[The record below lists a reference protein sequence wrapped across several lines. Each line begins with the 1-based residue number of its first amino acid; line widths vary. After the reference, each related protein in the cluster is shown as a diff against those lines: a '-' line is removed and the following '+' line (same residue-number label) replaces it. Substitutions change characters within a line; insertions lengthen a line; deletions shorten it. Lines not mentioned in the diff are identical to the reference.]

1 VHSYI
6 LQDVEMLGCATTVDP
21 VCGADDAI
29 LKIEAVSVCST
40 DISYYRGHLTP
51 VSWPLI
57 PGHEVVGTVVEV
69 GERSDPRVSVGDRLT
84 YWGQIDF
91 FGLAEYRM
99 ITPLLAGVALEEQN
113 WFVQR
118 GFRDASHAAVA
129 HVPSGMPANTATLAE
144 PLTSVLRS
152 LLSCPP
158 KPGDLVVVL
167 GCGPAGLLSIQVLRR
182 LLAAGT
188 IIAMDV
194 DPQRLALATRYG
206 ADETAQPVDLDGA
219 ARPTDP
225 GLGFADYVF
234 DALPHIATSGR
245 GSGIRTEAMDM
256 LRAGGTYTIY
266 GATSLPQQ
274 INTWPVL
281 AKGLT
286 VRAAAFDVG
295 LFPCAAPPACWRWPS
310 TSCTGDSSTPV
321 PWSLRRCAST
331 TRQTWST
338 PSPPTGPRGVSRH
351 RSSSRG
357 CHARSTRRDG
367 HVSVHSGHQ
376 ERQANVRRRT
386 AHRSRRVPHSRPARG
401 DRGQI
406 GASVPLPGHHRRQP
420 ALSGRCRVRHV
431 DALQHR
437 THYR

>member
-1 VHSYI
+1 MPYVTRRVFEHCVDRSRQGQEVEVVHSYI
-6 LQDVEMLGCATTVDP
+6 LQDVEMLGRATTVDP

-295 LFPCAAPPACWRWPS
+295 LFPM
-310 TSCTGDSSTPV
+310 
-321 PWSLRRCAST
+321 
-331 TRQTWST
+331 
-338 PSPPTGPRGVSRH
+338 
-351 RSSSRG
+351 
-357 CHARSTRRDG
+357 
-367 HVSVHSGHQ
+367 
-376 ERQANVRRRT
+376 RRT
-386 AHRSRRVPHSRPARG
+386 ARVLEMALDLLHRG
-401 DRGQI
+401 LIDT
-406 GASVPLPGHHRRQP
+406 GALVTET
-420 ALSGRCRVRHV
+420 VRFDHETDVV
-431 DALQHR
+431 DAFASYGSPGRLK
-437 THYR
+437 TSILF